1 MWVSK
6 KKWNNLEKRVADLE
20 EFIQDQLVPTNLDSD
35 KISESIKDF
44 IAHYHEATRDTVP
57 KSS

>member
-20 EFIQDQLVPTNLDSD
+20 EFIQDQLVSTNLNSD

-44 IAHYHEATRDTVP
+44 IAHHHEATRDTVP

>member
-20 EFIQDQLVPTNLDSD
+20 EVIQDQLVSTNLDSD

-44 IAHYHEATRDTVP
+44 IAHYHEATHDTVP